1 MIGKEIADLLVPFII
16 AGAVL
21 GVLYFLYRRFRSG
34 IRSELQ
40 KDQAADAEEDRKDA
54 LTSIRRTRRRMRDAL
69 RRGWLRQRKDNDVA
83 PPD

>member
-1 MIGKEIADLLVPFII
+1 MIGKEIADILVPFII

-40 KDQAADAEEDRKDA
+40 HDQAVDAEEDRKDA
-54 LTSIRRTRRRMRDAL
+54 LNSIRRARSRMRNAL
-69 RRGWLRQRKDNDVA
+69 RRGWLRKRKDSDVA